1 MHEDFTL
8 SEGLEYCVQKR
19 VAYEDTT
26 VSFGRAGIETLFS
39 TTALV
44 GMMIEAAVELVG
56 KNVPEGFITVGKK
69 IEITHEK
76 PTLQGMQV
84 TVKAK
89 LDRIE
94 GSALHFEMTCYDE
107 IGEIAKGKQERYL
120 VNKDALIKRAHERA
134 QALED
139 LNR

>member
-1 MHEDFTL
+1 MKKGGYEHEDDFTL

-56 KNVPEGFITVGKK
+56 KKCSGRVYYCRKK
-69 IEITHEK
+69 
-76 PTLQGMQV
+76 
-84 TVKAK
+84 
-89 LDRIE
+89 
-94 GSALHFEMTCYDE
+94 
-107 IGEIAKGKQERYL
+107 
-120 VNKDALIKRAHERA
+120 
-134 QALED
+134 
-139 LNR
+139 NRDNS